1 VTAEIYLHVVR
12 HGQSSWNAQHRIQ
25 GQTPHVPLTP
35 AGEQQ
40 AREAARQLKDCG
52 ATAVYTSD
60 LRRAVQTAVPIARQL
75 GVMMTLDGDLRE
87 RSLGELEGSCS
98 DQAWAAAGAAGAQP
112 SRRIRGGES
121 VEDVTMRVR
130 RFLRRVR
137 LHAADCSPVV
147 AVTHGDTAC
156 ILVDVL
162 RGDVPGRQ
170 PWAKWANGQVM
181 TVRCRWQ
188 GEALSPVRELPACPV
203 PAGCPHHPCGI
214 RSGAQAAQ
222 RQLQE

>member
-25 GQTPHVPLTP
+25 GQTPHIPLTP
-35 AGEQQ
+35 AGEDQ

-60 LRRAVQTAVPIARQL
+60 LRRAVQTAIPIAQQL
-75 GVMMTLDGDLRE
+75 GVMMTLDSDLRE

-130 RFLRRVR
+130 RFLHRVR
-137 LHAADCSPVV
+137 LHTADGSPVV

-162 RGDVPGRQ
+162 RGGVPGRR
-170 PWAKWANGQVM
+170 PWATWANGQVM
-181 TVRCRWQ
+181 TVHCRWQ
-188 GEALSPVRELPACPV
+188 GEVLSPVRE
-203 PAGCPHHPCGI
+203 
-214 RSGAQAAQ
+214 
-222 RQLQE
+222 